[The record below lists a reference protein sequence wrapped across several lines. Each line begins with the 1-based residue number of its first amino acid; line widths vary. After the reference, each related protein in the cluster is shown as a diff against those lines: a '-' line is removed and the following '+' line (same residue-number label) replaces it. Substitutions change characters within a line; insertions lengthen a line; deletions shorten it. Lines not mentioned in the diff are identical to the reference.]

1 MKKILMWLTV
11 LALMLTGAAFADQ
24 ENAPVMLV
32 KLPEDAQ
39 MVENVAFD
47 DGDFVQTYQLNG
59 GAYVQLLRYGDMS
72 MSIGDL
78 VAGDWA
84 GATGGQGMELFVQ
97 LLRYA
102 QGDVTLDGIVAGD
115 WPGATDIQSMA
126 LETVGGYAAKGL
138 MLSVEPEDEEAV
150 RVALVLVSADRCA
163 LVYQAVYP
171 QRLGDD
177 QIDDAVQRMV
187 DSMDVL
193 GGSAAKDVG

>member
-47 DGDFVQTYQLNG
+47 DGDFIQTYQLSG
-59 GAYVQLLRYGDMS
+59 GAY
-72 MSIGDL
+72 
-78 VAGDWA
+78 
-84 GATGGQGMELFVQ
+84 VQ

-163 LVYQAVYP
+163 PIKSTTRCSAWSIRWMCSAVPPLRTSAEDAGCLAASFRKGKGAAFLMRKNAAAGQARGFRDGNP
-171 QRLGDD
+171 IRF
-177 QIDDAVQRMV
+177 MV
-187 DSMDVL
+187 
-193 GGSAAKDVG
+193 

>member
-47 DGDFVQTYQLNG
+47 DGDFIQTYQLSG
-59 GAYVQLLRYGDMS
+59 GAY
-72 MSIGDL
+72 
-78 VAGDWA
+78 
-84 GATGGQGMELFVQ
+84 VQ

-126 LETVGGYAAKGL
+126 LETVGGCAAKRRMRTKPRMPISEKL
-138 MLSVEPEDEEAV
+138 TMISCICWAMNNPT
-150 RVALVLVSADRCA
+150 SAMPMPAARFSH
-163 LVYQAVYP
+163 
-171 QRLGDD
+171 
-177 QIDDAVQRMV
+177 I
-187 DSMDVL
+187 
-193 GGSAAKDVG
+193 SARYTGPV

>member
-47 DGDFVQTYQLNG
+47 DGDFIQTYQLSG
-59 GAYVQLLRYGDMS
+59 GAY
-72 MSIGDL
+72 
-78 VAGDWA
+78 
-84 GATGGQGMELFVQ
+84 VQ

-126 LETVGGYAAKGL
+126 LETVATLDNGVVGHL

-193 GGSAAKDVG
+193 GGSTAKDVG